1 MTEFPKELR
10 YSDSHEWVRLDDGDV
25 ITVGITD
32 HAQSQLGDLVF
43 VELPDANAHIDA
55 GEEAAVV
62 ESVKTAADVYSPVTG
77 EVIEINEALQNDPAL
92 VNHDPYGNG
101 WLFRVKINDAD
112 EIKTLMDAE
121 SYETKVT
128 ED

>member
-1 MTEFPKELR
+1 MAEFPKELR
-10 YSDSHEWVRLDDGDV
+10 YSDSHEWVRVDDDDV

-43 VELPDANAHIDA
+43 VELPDADAHIEA
-55 GEEAAVV
+55 GDEAAVV

-77 EVIEINEALQNDPAL
+77 EVIEVNEALQSDPAL
-92 VNHDPYGNG
+92 VNHDPYGDG
-101 WLFRVKINDAD
+101 WLFRVKVDDID
-112 EIKTLMDAE
+112 EIKTLLDAE
-121 SYETKVT
+121 SYEAKVT